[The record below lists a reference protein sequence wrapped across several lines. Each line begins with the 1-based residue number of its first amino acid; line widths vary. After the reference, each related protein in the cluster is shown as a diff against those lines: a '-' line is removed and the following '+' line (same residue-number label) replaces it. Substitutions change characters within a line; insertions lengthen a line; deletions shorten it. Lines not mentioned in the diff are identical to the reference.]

1 MRNNALPNKLMRLLK
16 PASLCLA
23 LIACIAVVPR
33 FSHAQLKQIT
43 IEKEG
48 TGPTEKA
55 AIMDAINEAV
65 TQINGAEI
73 AASTLSII
81 SEKTSSK
88 GDRMETASSEEMKKQ
103 ISTAT
108 KGIISGY
115 ELVTSTKDPAL
126 MGNYVVQIKV
136 TVSKFSVSPQL
147 KRRRVSIPRIYLDSK
162 LSDRKSQEF
171 ANEVRAKVVDFL
183 TQTRKFA
190 VIDRTYEKETKQEL
204 DRLRDPNV
212 STQELARLGNGVGID
227 FIVIPKINNLKAK
240 ESVRKS
246 RLTGKEF
253 RSFTARIDAT
263 VRVIDVATS
272 QLKFS
277 KNIVISTDSRD
288 PSKLATST
296 ARSFSDLIIN
306 AIFPPVVISTGET
319 TVTINQGGD
328 SFVKGRSYYIYKLGR
343 RLFDPTT
350 KESLGREEK
359 ELGAASVVSSSDR
372 TASLD
377 ISKIKYNF
385 AAAIESGFTLIVRPK
400 FDGADVVAAPK
411 VDIDKEWKKVKKRTE
426 KLKKKSK
433 DDW

>member
-1 MRNNALPNKLMRLLK
+1 MRKGAPKIERTLL
-16 PASLCLA
+16 AHLAGACLVV
-23 LIACIAVVPR
+23 AVCTAAVPGL
-33 FSHAQLKQIT
+33 SHAQIKQIT
-43 IEKEG
+43 VEKEG
-48 TGPTEKA
+48 TGPTKKA
-55 AIMDAINEAV
+55 AIMDAINEAL

-73 AASTLSII
+73 AASTLSKI
-81 SEKTSSK
+81 SETTKSK
-88 GDRMETASSEEMKKQ
+88 GNQTETASSEEMSKQ
-103 ISTAT
+103 IATAT
-108 KGIISGY
+108 KGVISGY
-115 ELVTSTKDPAL
+115 EIIKAAKDPAL
-126 MGNYVVQIKV
+126 MGNYVVQVKV

-147 KRRRVSIPRIYLDSK
+147 KRRRVSIPRIYLNQK
-162 LSDRKSQEF
+162 LSDRKSIEF
-171 ANEVRAKVVDFL
+171 ANEVREKVVDFL

-190 VIDRTYEKETKQEL
+190 VIDRTYERETKQEL
-204 DRLRDPNV
+204 NRLRDPYI

-227 FIVIPKINNLKAK
+227 FIVIPKINHLKAN
-240 ESVRKS
+240 ERIRKS

-253 RSFTARIDAT
+253 RSFSAKIDAT

-306 AIFPPVVISTGET
+306 AIFPPVVISTGEG

-328 SFVKGRSYYIYKLGR
+328 SFAKGRSYYVYKLGR

-350 KESLGREEK
+350 KESLGREET
-359 ELGAASVVSSSDR
+359 ELGSASVVSSSDR
-372 TASLD
+372 TARLD
-377 ISKIKYNF
+377 ISKIKFNF
-385 AAAIESGFTLIVRPK
+385 SSAVQSGITLIVRPK
-400 FDGADVVAAPK
+400 FDGGNAGSAPK
-411 VDIDKEWKKVKKRTE
+411 VDVDKEWKKIKKRTE